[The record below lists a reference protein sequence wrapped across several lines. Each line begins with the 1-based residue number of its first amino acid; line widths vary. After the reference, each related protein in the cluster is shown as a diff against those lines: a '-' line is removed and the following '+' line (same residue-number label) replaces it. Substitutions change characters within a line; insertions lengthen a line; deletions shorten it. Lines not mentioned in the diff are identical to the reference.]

1 MAESL
6 TATQK
11 SISEAFLSDKIP
23 SLPLSWV
30 YRFALASTAI
40 AMVLLPLI
48 YLGFIGAVA
57 WGLWK
62 WKEIAVGMMEG
73 KVNFF
78 MLLIVG
84 TPFLAGVVVIFFM
97 LKPLLAGSPKE
108 VDEHILIPG
117 ENPLLED
124 FIKRVCHAVGAPV
137 PRRIKITA
145 DVNAAAGSSG
155 GLFHLLTKRLDLTIG
170 LPIATLPL
178 QSFGGIMAHEFGH
191 FAQGGGMA
199 LSYVIRSIN
208 LWFARVVYE
217 RDAWDERLDDFSTN
231 VGDWRLQIPLL
242 ICRFAV
248 WLSRQLLWVLMH
260 IGHYISCFAMRQM
273 EYNADACEAGFSGSR
288 QFARTCREMTMLNIG
303 NSHAMK
309 IAQMAWREN
318 RLPKSLPQLAHQ
330 RTLSLSQEEQQAAWA
345 NVLETKTS
353 LAATHPSDA
362 SRIEAAS
369 ALNLRGIFASDLPA
383 TVLFTNYESLCEEC
397 SVRFYRHQVGLDLK
411 EVVIVDHTELT
422 EKADTLR
429 QEHASL
435 AQFFFNRIN
444 LSRPWIPICPDFASP
459 VPSTEVYHALR
470 EQLSE
475 QSAWMGVTFE
485 AFDREERRY
494 YNAARAW
501 ALLSA
506 GYNIQ
511 VREFGIAQNNVFSAE
526 STMSDAK
533 QAMAAHREKI
543 KPFETLALSTLQAGC
558 LIACAGNPKRQREW
572 QQLAD
577 AAAKFDALLPHIE
590 TIRLALI
597 RHHILVENSHNAV
610 PGLRSAAEKISMQ
623 THHALESIAE
633 ITQTIPALFSDPS
646 EHQSLASIVSKAH
659 IQAAKTGQPMFLV
672 KMIACEQILTEL
684 EFFSTKLWGRIALL
698 STV

>member
-11 SISEAFLSDKIP
+11 SISEAFIADKIP
-23 SLPLSWV
+23 SLPLSWL
-30 YRFALASTAI
+30 YRFALGLTAI

-62 WKEIAVGMMEG
+62 WKEIAVEMMEG

-78 MLLIVG
+78 ILLIVA
-84 TPFLAGVVVIFFM
+84 TPFLTGLVVICFM
-97 LKPLLAGSPKE
+97 LKPLLARRPKQAN
-108 VDEHILIPG
+108 EHILIPG
-117 ENPLLED
+117 EHPLLED
-124 FIKRVCHAVGAPV
+124 FINRVCHAVGAPV

-217 RDAWDERLDDFSTN
+217 RDAWDEQLDDYSTN
-231 VGDWRLQIPLL
+231 MGDWRLQIPLL

-273 EYNADACEAGFSGSR
+273 EYNADACEAAFSGSR

-309 IAQMAWREN
+309 IAQMALREN
-318 RLPKSLPQLAHQ
+318 QLPKSLPQLAHQ
-330 RTLSLSQEEQQAAWA
+330 RTLSLSQEEQQAIWA
-345 NVLETKTS
+345 NVLEAKTS

-369 ALNLRGIFASDLPA
+369 ALNLRGIFSSDLPA

-397 SVRFYRHQVGLDLK
+397 SVRFYKHEVGLNIK
-411 EVVIVDHTELT
+411 QVMIVDHAELT
-422 EKADTLR
+422 KKMETLH
-429 QEHASL
+429 QEYESL
-435 AQFFFNRIN
+435 AHFFFNRIN

-459 VPSTEVYHALR
+459 VPAPEVYHVLR
-470 EQLSE
+470 EQLFE
-475 QSAWMGVTFE
+475 QSEWMGLVFE
-485 AFDREERRY
+485 AFDREERKY
-494 YNAARAW
+494 YKAAQAW
-501 ALLSA
+501 VLLSA
-506 GYNIQ
+506 GYRIQ
-511 VREFGIAQNNVFSAE
+511 LREFGIAQHNVFSAA
-526 STMSDAK
+526 SAMNDAK
-533 QAMAAHREKI
+533 LAMAAQRERI

-558 LIACAGNPKRQREW
+558 LIACAGNRNRQLEW
-572 QQLAD
+572 KKLAD
-577 AAAKFDALLPHIE
+577 VAAKFDTLLPDFE
-590 TIRLALI
+590 TIRLALT
-597 RHHILVENSHNAV
+597 RHHALEENSQNEV
-610 PGLRSAAEKISMQ
+610 PGLRSTAEKNSLQ
-623 THHALESIAE
+623 TQHALESIAE

-646 EHQSLASIVSKAH
+646 EHQTLSSIVIQAH
-659 IQAAKTGQPMFLV
+659 MQAAKPGQPMYLV
-672 KMIACEQILTEL
+672 NMIACEQILTEL
-684 EFFSTKLWGRIALL
+684 ESFRSKLWNRIALL